1 MHRLFARAILVLVV
15 ALSLAAL
22 VGCGEASAPD
32 DGSSPDTAASDAS
45 APAELP
51 AAPADASGLAA
62 WFTQAYPGA
71 TWPARITV
79 IEYVPGEVPGSG
91 GFSNAVV
98 ITTDLDYATE
108 QALAQEIVNAL
119 GETDLTWAKQY
130 VLWFSDGSSELA
142 GDIVDMTP

>member
-1 MHRLFARAILVLVV
+1 MPRLLARTILVLMF
-15 ALSLAAL
+15 ALLPALL
-22 VGCGEASAPD
+22 VGCGEASTPD
-32 DGSSPDTAASDAS
+32 DGSSPDTAATEVP

-51 AAPADASGLAA
+51 PAPADASGLAA

-98 ITTDLDYATE
+98 ITTDLDYQTE

-119 GETDLTWAKQY
+119 GETGLTWAKQY
-130 VLWFSDGSSELA
+130 VLWFADGSNEMA

>member
-1 MHRLFARAILVLVV
+1 MHRLFTRAILVLVF

-22 VGCGEASAPD
+22 AGCGEASAPD

-51 AAPADASGLAA
+51 AAPADASGLSA
-62 WFTQAYPGA
+62 WFAQAYPQVA
-71 TWPARITV
+71 WLSRITD
-79 IEYVPGEVPGSG
+79 IQYVPGEVPGSG
-91 GFSNAVV
+91 GFSNAIV
-98 ITTDLDYATE
+98 IKTDLDYATE

-130 VLWFSDGSSELA
+130 VLWFPDGSNELA